1 MSARELARSALLV
14 GLFSALA
21 ATQTHAEE
29 AVDLSSMPN
38 DGWYAWTVPALET
51 GDGPCCYTNW
61 GKGEGEGHRGCV
73 LGDERTSVSWSDDGS
88 VQASDDDSIVIYTRR
103 EGGETK
109 QIHALA
115 ANCPVKVD
123 GELTRFA
130 QVSAA
135 QSLDWLDAQMGDSKS
150 KRVREGAVV
159 AIAHHAD
166 SRATRLLDRRAAT
179 DQPRALR
186 EQAVFW
192 LALLRGEQGL
202 PTVQRIALGDED
214 RHVRQHA
221 VFSLSQSKV
230 PAASQTLERLVKDTA
245 QPEETRGEALFWLA
259 QSGARSARA
268 MAEEVLRARPGSVME
283 EKAVFALSQLPDDRD
298 AALIGII
305 EGDYAR
311 SAKKQAL
318 FWLGQSGSED
328 ALRAIDRLLAA
339 GQGD

>member
-1 MSARELARSALLV
+1 MSAREVLRGPLLV
-14 GLFSALA
+14 GLVLALA
-21 ATQTHAEE
+21 TTLSHAEA

-38 DGWYAWTVPALET
+38 DGWYAWSVPALET
-51 GDGPCCYTNW
+51 GDGPCCHTNW
-61 GKGEGEGHRGCV
+61 GKGEGHRGCV
-73 LGDERTSVSWSDDGS
+73 LGDERTAVTWSDDGS
-88 VQASDDDSIVIYTRR
+88 AFASDGEEVVVYVRR
-103 EGGETK
+103 EGGETR
-109 QIHALA
+109 QVHALA
-115 ANCPVKVD
+115 TDCPVKVD

-130 QVSAA
+130 GVSAA
-135 QSLDWLDAQMGDSKS
+135 QSLDWLDAQMDGSKS
-150 KRVREGAVV
+150 KRIREGAIV
-159 AIAHHAD
+159 AMAHHAD
-166 SRATRLLDRRAAT
+166 SRATRLLDRRAAP

-192 LALLRGEQGL
+192 LALLRGEEGL
-202 PTVQRIALGDED
+202 TTVQRLALGDMD

-230 PAASQTLERLVKDTA
+230 PAASRTLERLVKDDA

-259 QSGARSARA
+259 QSGAKSARS
-268 MAEEVLRARPGSVME
+268 MAEEVLRARPGSLME
-283 EKAVFALSQLPDDRD
+283 EKAIFALSQLPDDRD
-298 AALIGII
+298 AALIGVI

-328 ALRAIDRLLAA
+328 ALRAIDRWLAA